1 MVLNTDSPDWS
12 KFETIDPFNGNLIAG
27 KISHTSND
35 FYGALYIETVN
46 SISVPQIIL
55 CTPKLHYPFGK
66 SESEQKIF
74 NFPKAVEVFKYLKL
88 DGTNIFGYLYHDVDG
103 KEFVSYKTRLL
114 PFVQESKFGPF
125 LSMWKSMLE
134 KYPVI
139 PHIIKNEGYNA
150 SFELW
155 GGRNA
160 HLIKYEI
167 PLEASL
173 LFFRER
179 STGRVVPPNV
189 PGFMK
194 DCNIVTAEFLGRLE
208 KDYVSEYHKD
218 QDELEKG
225 LTETED
231 GYRGQEGEVWYL
243 LDESR
248 IWNLYKLKPE
258 TIEAIHWSAGG
269 IGKNI
274 LAATIEN
281 AFESW
286 ETPTVENIKELL
298 LEEFL
303 APEIEKVH
311 YGIVRQLERAIEN
324 HKFVVEVLEKYKIL
338 GLSIIT
344 QKRETMQAM
353 SSLYPKGQMSKV
365 FSTIY
370 NSAVK

>member
-1 MVLNTDSPDWS
+1 MVLNTESPDWS
-12 KFETIDPFNGNLIAG
+12 KFEATDPFNGNLVVG
-27 KISHTSND
+27 KICHTSND
-35 FYGALYIETVN
+35 FYGALFIESVN
-46 SISVPQIIL
+46 GKAAPAIIL

-66 SESEQKIF
+66 TEDEQKIF

-88 DGTNIFGYLYHDVDG
+88 DGTNIFGYLYRDANG

-139 PHIIKNEGYNA
+139 PHIIANEGYNA

-155 GGRNA
+155 GARNP

-173 LFFRER
+173 LFFRQR
-179 STGRVVPPNV
+179 ATGRVVPPNI

-225 LTETED
+225 LIETED

-243 LDESR
+243 LDEKR

-258 TIEAIHWSAGG
+258 TVEAIHWSAGG

-274 LAATIEN
+274 LWATIEN
-281 AFESW
+281 AFENW

-311 YGIVRQLERAIEN
+311 YSIEKSLFAAIEA
-324 HKFVVEVLEKYKIL
+324 HKFKAAALEIYSSLHMSILTQKIAVLRALSSKFPKKEMGHVY
-338 GLSIIT
+338 SIIISMEA
-344 QKRETMQAM
+344 R
-353 SSLYPKGQMSKV
+353 
-365 FSTIY
+365 
-370 NSAVK
+370 